1 MWVNFSQILNL
12 ISLWK
17 YLNNVKNIL
26 SNLNINK
33 KILIILN
40 IWFDVINVKSENK
53 SSSKKKSEVSIK
65 NRAGFSEIETK
76 VLVLETAGYPFNFG
90 LLEGPNLEI
99 SDKVLFE
106 QYAIDQWSGTSVR
119 TGSYLFDQKI
129 IPDFA
134 FKIITAY
141 PEDSVIGENTSI
153 EIVIPDVEKNDSIKR
168 IKSNVFFDD
177 VVGQENAKKKSK
189 LIYKYLQDPEKFGNW
204 APKNVLF
211 YGLPGTG
218 KTMLAK
224 ALSNELNINLFLVKA
239 TSLIGDHVGDA
250 ANKIHDLYE
259 TALKSAPSLIFI
271 DEIDAIALH
280 RSFQSLRGDVSEIV
294 NSLLTEMDGINP
306 NDGVVTIAATN
317 NPSSIDFAIRSRFEE
332 EIEFKLPNEDE
343 RREIFEL
350 NLNTFPMDYDLD
362 IEKLVK
368 LSKRMSGRDIK
379 EKILKTALHNAII
392 NDKEKVTMDDVYFAL
407 DINKYKKEEI
417 KGMFE

>member
-1 MWVNFSQILNL
+1 M
-12 ISLWK
+12 
-17 YLNNVKNIL
+17 
-26 SNLNINK
+26 
-33 KILIILN
+33 
-40 IWFDVINVKSENK
+40 INVKSENK

-65 NRAGFSEIETK
+65 NRASFSEIETK

-168 IKSNVFFDD
+168 IKSNVFYDD

-332 EIEFKLPNEDE
+332 EIEFKLPNDDE

-350 NLNTFPMDYDLD
+350 NLNTFPMDYELD

-392 NDKEKVTMDDVYFAL
+392 NDKEKVTMDDIYFAL

>member
-1 MWVNFSQILNL
+1 M
-12 ISLWK
+12 
-17 YLNNVKNIL
+17 
-26 SNLNINK
+26 
-33 KILIILN
+33 
-40 IWFDVINVKSENK
+40 KSENK

-65 NRAGFSEIETK
+65 NRSSFNEVETK

-119 TGSYLFDQKI
+119 TDSYLFDQKI

-141 PEDSVIGENTSI
+141 PEDSVIGDNTSI

-189 LIYKYLQDPEKFGNW
+189 LIYKYLKDPEKFGNW

-224 ALSNELNINLFLVKA
+224 ALSNELEINLFLVKA

-332 EIEFKLPNEDE
+332 EIEFKLPTEEE
-343 RREIFEL
+343 RKKIFEL
-350 NLNTFPMDYDLD
+350 NLNTFPMDYELD

>member
-1 MWVNFSQILNL
+1 M
-12 ISLWK
+12 
-17 YLNNVKNIL
+17 
-26 SNLNINK
+26 
-33 KILIILN
+33 
-40 IWFDVINVKSENK
+40 INVKSENK
-53 SSSKKKSEVSIK
+53 SSNIKKSEVSKK
-65 NRAGFSEIETK
+65 NKTSFSEEETK
-76 VLVLETAGYPFNFG
+76 VLVLETAGYPFTFG

-134 FKIITAY
+134 FKVINAF
-141 PEDSVIGENTSI
+141 PEDSVIGDNTSI
-153 EIVIPDVEKNDSIKR
+153 EIMIPDEEKLDSIKR
-168 IKSNVFFDD
+168 VKSNVFFDD

-224 ALSNELNINLFLVKA
+224 ALANELHINLFLVKA

-259 TALKSAPSLIFI
+259 TALKSAPALIFI

-332 EIEFKLPNEDE
+332 EIEFKLPNDDE
-343 RREIFEL
+343 RRRIFEL
-350 NLNTFPMDYDLD
+350 NLNTFPLDYDLD
-362 IEKLVK
+362 IDKLVK

-392 NDKEKVTMDDVYFAL
+392 NDKETVTMDDVYFAL
-407 DINKYKKEEI
+407 DLNKYKKEDV

>member
-1 MWVNFSQILNL
+1 M
-12 ISLWK
+12 
-17 YLNNVKNIL
+17 
-26 SNLNINK
+26 
-33 KILIILN
+33 
-40 IWFDVINVKSENK
+40 INVKSENK

-65 NRAGFSEIETK
+65 NRASFNEIETK

-99 SDKVLFE
+99 SDKILFE

-141 PEDSVIGENTSI
+141 PEDSVIGDNTSI

-332 EIEFKLPNEDE
+332 EIEFKLPNDDE

-350 NLNTFPMDYDLD
+350 NLNTFPMDYELD